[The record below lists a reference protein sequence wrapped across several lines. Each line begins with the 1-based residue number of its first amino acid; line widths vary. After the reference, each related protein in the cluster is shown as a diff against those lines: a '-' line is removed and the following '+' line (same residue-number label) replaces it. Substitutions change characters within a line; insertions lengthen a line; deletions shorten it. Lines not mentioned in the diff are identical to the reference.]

1 MTGHEFS
8 WGDEEMV
15 GDYKR
20 VLSRLETS
28 TGITVTVVVGDAKE
42 DEKPNRDVEVDGI
55 YDLIRVPGTKEAF
68 VVIDGH
74 FFHHLVQDIKDNDMN
89 DFHAGYTIGTMVGQ
103 CATEVAVGIETG
115 TLEEV
120 NWDDAFGEN
129 AE

>member
-8 WGDEEMV
+8 WGDEELV
-15 GDYKR
+15 GNYKR

-28 TGITVTVVVGDAKE
+28 TGITVTVVVGEEDAPE
-42 DEKPNRDVEVDGI
+42 RDVEVEGI
-55 YDLIRVPGTKEAF
+55 YELIRVPGTKEAF
-68 VVIDGH
+68 VVIDGR
-74 FFHHLVQDIKDNDMN
+74 FFHNLVADIKENDMN

-115 TLEEV
+115 TLEGV
-120 NWDDAFGEN
+120 DWDDIFGEN